1 MSDVSD
7 RGPILIAY
15 DGSDCA
21 KAAVGEAARQ
31 LRDDRTVVVLTI
43 WEPLDAVPFWG
54 VPMATMPSEM
64 TEEVVAQAN
73 KVAGEGAVLAAE
85 SGLGEVETQVELG
98 APVWARIVEVAEQR
112 DASVIVL
119 GSHGRSGVGYAVM
132 GSVATAV
139 AHHAKAPVLITR
151 AADDRQAAGSG

>member
-1 MSDVSD
+1 MSDPSD

-21 KAAVGEAARQ
+21 KAAVREAGRQ
-31 LRDDRTVVVLTI
+31 LRDDRTVVVLTV

-64 TEEVVAQAN
+64 TEEVIAQAN
-73 KVAGEGAVLAAE
+73 KVADEGAAVAAE
-85 SGLGEVETQVELG
+85 AGFGGAETQVELG

-112 DASVIVL
+112 DVSVIVL

-139 AHHAKAPVLITR
+139 AHHAEVPVLITR
-151 AADDRQAAGSG
+151 ASDD

>member
-1 MSDVSD
+1 MSDAGD

-21 KAAVGEAARQ
+21 KAAVREAGRQ
-31 LRDDRTVVVLTI
+31 LRDDRRAVILTV

-54 VPMATMPSEM
+54 VPMAAMPNEM
-64 TEEVVAQAN
+64 TGEVVAQAN
-73 KVAGEGAVLAAE
+73 KVADEGAALAAE
-85 SGLGEVETQVELG
+85 SGFEETETRVEIG
-98 APVWARIVEVAEQR
+98 APVWARIVEVAEQGG
-112 DASVIVL
+112 ASVIVL

-151 AADDRQAAGSG
+151 VAG